1 MGSALGRRVVAML
14 QLTTSPARGS
24 RSHIY
29 RYTRTQTGQTGLP
42 QPHHTTAHDN
52 LYSSKPVI
60 FVTQDTFM
68 SWTSPTTSRDY
79 LTTVLLNLATTSG
92 SSLMLDNISEFR
104 SYGQQLLTRGTDSSP
119 VFMTFLP
126 DLSVIL
132 EFLITSLSLSSS
144 QLSYQL
150 NLIRLY

>member
-1 MGSALGRRVVAML
+1 
-14 QLTTSPARGS
+14 
-24 RSHIY
+24 
-29 RYTRTQTGQTGLP
+29 
-42 QPHHTTAHDN
+42 
-52 LYSSKPVI
+52 
-60 FVTQDTFM
+60 
-68 SWTSPTTSRDY
+68 
-79 LTTVLLNLATTSG
+79 
-92 SSLMLDNISEFR
+92 MLDNISEFR